1 MNLELSGSE
10 PVSASAARRL
20 RFGSSRASVPK
31 PRKSAVKKSVTGI
44 VSVEIALLAIGLLGG
59 MHMLF
64 FAGRL
69 SDARGWVQDIASEA
83 ARVASQAQDGTDAQK
98 RVADFLKSSRSTS
111 GRSTSGTS
119 TSSTPK
125 SSTPKSS
132 TSGNT
137 AGTTSSK
144 SNEVCSKPRATVDIS
159 AFSRGGSVSVKVRCS
174 VQLADLALVR
184 IPGIFT
190 LEAEAAEVIDVLR
203 SGS

>member
-1 MNLELSGSE
+1 MNLKLSGSE

-31 PRKSAVKKSVTGI
+31 PRKSVKGI

-64 FAGRL
+64 FTGRL
-69 SDARGWVQDIASEA
+69 SDARGWVQDTASEA
-83 ARVASQAQDGTDAQK
+83 ARLASQAQDGTDAQK
-98 RVADFLKSSRSTS
+98 RVADFLKSR
-111 GRSTSGTS
+111 
-119 TSSTPK
+119 TPK
-125 SSTPKSS
+125 S
-132 TSGNT
+132 NT
-137 AGTTSSK
+137 AGNAK
-144 SNEVCSKPRATVDIS
+144 EACSNPRATVDAS
-159 AFSRGGSVSVKVRCS
+159 AFGRGGSVSVKVRCS

-184 IPGIFT
+184 IPGSLT

>member
-111 GRSTSGTS
+111 GTS

>member
-10 PVSASAARRL
+10 PVSAAASRRL

-111 GRSTSGTS
+111 GTS
-119 TSSTPK
+119 T

-144 SNEVCSKPRATVDIS
+144 SNEACSKPRATVDIS

-184 IPGIFT
+184 IPGSFT

>member
-1 MNLELSGSE
+1 MKRH
-10 PVSASAARRL
+10 VR
-20 RFGSSRASVPK
+20 
-31 PRKSAVKKSVTGI
+31 GI

-64 FAGRL
+64 LAGRL
-69 SDARGWVQDIASEA
+69 SDARGWMQDIASEA

-111 GRSTSGTS
+111 GTS
-119 TSSTPK
+119 T

-184 IPGIFT
+184 IPGSFT

>member
-20 RFGSSRASVPK
+20 RFGSNRASVPK

-111 GRSTSGTS
+111 GTS
-119 TSSTPK
+119 T

-144 SNEVCSKPRATVDIS
+144 SNEACSKPRATVDIS

-174 VQLADLALVR
+174 VQLAYLALVR
-184 IPGIFT
+184 IPGSFT

>member
-31 PRKSAVKKSVTGI
+31 PRKSVKGTIKGI

-64 FAGRL
+64 FTGRL
-69 SDARGWVQDIASEA
+69 SDARGWVQDITSEA
-83 ARVASQAQDGTDAQK
+83 ARVASQAQDGADAQK
-98 RVADFLKSSRSTS
+98 RVADFLKGRTS
-111 GRSTSGTS
+111 KSGTS
-119 TSSTPK
+119 QSD
-125 SSTPKSS
+125 
-132 TSGNT
+132 T
-137 AGTTSSK
+137 AGTAK
-144 SNEVCSKPRATVDIS
+144 EACSKPRATVDAS
-159 AFSRGGSVSVKVRCS
+159 AFGRGGSVSVKVRCS
-174 VQLADLALVR
+174 VPLSDLALVR
-184 IPGIFT
+184 IPGSLT

>member
-111 GRSTSGTS
+111 GTS
-119 TSSTPK
+119 T

-144 SNEVCSKPRATVDIS
+144 SNEACSKPRATVDIS

-184 IPGIFT
+184 IPGSFT

>member
-111 GRSTSGTS
+111 GTS

-144 SNEVCSKPRATVDIS
+144 SNEACSKPRATVDIS

-184 IPGIFT
+184 IPGSFT